1 MVDCRCLY
9 ITVYCLLLGDLA
21 TVASR
26 QQSIDT
32 DINRSAIEKDKSED
46 LDIQNGRLSVFV
58 HKRDDQFSHEVIQP
72 LLR

>member
-1 MVDCRCLY
+1 MKILIYRMVDCRCLY
-9 ITVYCLLLGDLA
+9 RTVYCFLLGDLA

-46 LDIQNGRLSVFV
+46 LDIQNARLSVSV
-58 HKRDDQFSHEVIQP
+58 HNCILFIIR
-72 LLR
+72 

>member
-1 MVDCRCLY
+1 MKILIYRMVDCRCLY

-46 LDIQNGRLSVFV
+46 LDIQNGRLSVSV
-58 HKRDDQFSHEVIQP
+58 HNCILFIIR
-72 LLR
+72 